1 MGLGFFEVFPAFMIL
16 QFCDCSAPAWG
27 SQHPTAHRFPHFGCC
42 HRASPGSSLPSRRI
56 IGHAAFW
63 ANAVGCYR
71 SSLLGLS
78 EAERHGHG
86 KPFPREGIAGELEE
100 GRLEETRKQ
109 RTISFPDKART
120 IKGALRAL
128 NIKMHQRG
136 KPDENRSICLGE
148 MLLSDMLPSRL
159 WLRMEMPSGSRAV
172 LSNTVFAEGI
182 LKGSLSRETPS
193 PQ

>member
-1 MGLGFFEVFPAFMIL
+1 MLQILPARA
-16 QFCDCSAPAWG
+16 QRGGAARTWKAV
-27 SQHPTAHRFPHFGCC
+27 SQG
-42 HRASPGSSLPSRRI
+42 
-56 IGHAAFW
+56 GH
-63 ANAVGCYR
+63 CR
-71 SSLLGLS
+71 
-78 EAERHGHG
+78 
-86 KPFPREGIAGELEE
+86 ELEE

-159 WLRMEMPSGSRAV
+159 RLRMEMPSGSRAV
-172 LSNTVFAEGI
+172 LSNTVFAKGI
-182 LKGSLSRETPS
+182 LKGSLSREAPS